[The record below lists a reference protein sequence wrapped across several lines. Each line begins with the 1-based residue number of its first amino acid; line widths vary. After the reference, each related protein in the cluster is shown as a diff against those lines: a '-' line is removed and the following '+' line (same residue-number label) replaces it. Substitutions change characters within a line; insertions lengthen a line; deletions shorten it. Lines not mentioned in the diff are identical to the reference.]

1 VKNQQRHL
9 KTRELT
15 LTALE
20 GAAADKIAIGRDS
33 RKPISTVAIASRC
46 RGDGRE
52 GQGPKLHEG
61 SGRTGDGISTPGSSK
76 NRVLFILCGDAHRRV
91 RTRVRRKQHQESRHL
106 WPQQSPRL
114 RRTSDSARSCEH
126 AWRQQPRASGRAL
139 RGQRECPL
147 TLFEVTVRY
156 EVGRQEAAW

>member
-106 WPQQSPRL
+106 WPHSPP
-114 RRTSDSARSCEH
+114 DSGGPVIPRGHASMRGARSPEH
-126 AWRQQPRASGRAL
+126 PAERCVVNESVP
-139 RGQRECPL
+139 
-147 TLFEVTVRY
+147 
-156 EVGRQEAAW
+156 